1 MDSTIL
7 STQDNY
13 ILQYWDEIQ
22 SGRILVC
29 KKIYKTYKKI
39 VHDIHNPGRWHY
51 DDRRAK
57 HALYFIEEYCRHSQ
71 GEMGGKKVVLEL
83 WQKAMISTIFGFVDN
98 DGYRKYRRAVWIVGK
113 KNGKSLI
120 ASAVGLYMQ
129 IADGEMGPEVVS
141 AATTREQAKKIWDAA
156 KAMVIMSP
164 VLKKRI
170 KPLTGELSSRA
181 FNFGT
186 FKPLSSDY
194 NTLDGLNLHCVLLD
208 EIHQWKNGLGLYD
221 ILVRGVSARKQPLIF
236 ITTTAG
242 TIRED
247 IYDVIY
253 DECERI
259 INGYEDPDGYKDERT
274 IAFIYELDKRDEWL
288 DEKNWVKA
296 NPGLGTIKNYD
307 ILKGEVE
314 KAKENPLLVKNLLCK
329 DFNIR
334 ETSTEAWLTFEQL
347 NNIDKF
353 RLDKEKKVL
362 IWEHYNA
369 EKECFEKIELPYPRY
384 GIGGADLSSTTD
396 LTNGTVIFMVPD
408 CPIIFA
414 LQMFW
419 LPEDLLEQRVRED
432 KIPYDIWK
440 QQGLLETTPGN
451 KVHYK
456 FVTEWFLKVQNELDI
471 YIPWI
476 GYDSWSATYF
486 VEEMTNYFGKESM
499 EAIIQGKKT
508 LSGPMKSLGADLES
522 KKVNYNNSPIT
533 KWNLSNV
540 VAEIDKNGNIQPVK
554 GNQRKRID
562 GFAGLLDAYVA
573 LERHYDEYINII

>member
-1 MDSTIL
+1 MKMTVSTIL

-39 VHDIHNPGRWHY
+39 VHDIYNPGRWHY

-71 GEMGGKKVVLEL
+71 GEMGGKKIVLEL

-98 DGYRKYRRAVWIVGK
+98 DGYRKYRRAIWIVGK

-164 VLKKRI
+164 ALRKRI

-334 ETSTEAWLTFEQL
+334 ETSTETWLSFEDL
-347 NNIDKF
+347 NNTATYDLSK
-353 RLDKEKKVL
+353 LK
-362 IWEHYNA
+362 
-369 EKECFEKIELPYPRY
+369 PRY
-384 GIGGADLSSTTD
+384 GIGGVDLSSTTD
-396 LTNGTVIFMVPD
+396 LTNATVIFMVKDDPT
-408 CPIIFA
+408 IYV
-414 LQMFW
+414 LQMYW
-419 LPEDLLEQRVRED
+419 LPEDLMEQRTKED

-440 QQGLLETTPGN
+440 KQGLLETTPGN
-451 KVHYK
+451 RVHYK

-471 YIPWI
+471 YLPWI

-486 VEEMTNYFGKESM
+486 VEEMAAFFGKEAM
-499 EAIIQGKKT
+499 EPVIQGKKT
-508 LSGPMKSLGADLES
+508 LSGPMKALGADLAA
-522 KKVNYNNSPIT
+522 KKINYNNSPVL

-540 VAEIDKNGNIQPVK
+540 AVDVDKNGNIQPAK
-554 GNQRKRID
+554 AKQRKRID
-562 GFAGLLDAYVA
+562 GFAGLLNAYVT
-573 LERHYDEYINII
+573 LERHYEEYINLI

>member
-1 MDSTIL
+1 MTGSTIL

-13 ILQYWDEIQ
+13 ILRYWDEIQ

-71 GEMGGKKVVLEL
+71 GEMGGKKIVLEL

-98 DGYRKYRRAVWIVGK
+98 DGYRKYRRAIWIVGK
-113 KNGKSLI
+113 KNGKSLV

-164 VLKKRI
+164 ALRKRI

-334 ETSTEAWLTFEQL
+334 ETSTETWLSFEDL
-347 NNIDKF
+347 NNTATYDLSK
-353 RLDKEKKVL
+353 LK
-362 IWEHYNA
+362 
-369 EKECFEKIELPYPRY
+369 PRY
-384 GIGGADLSSTTD
+384 GIGGVDLSSTTD
-396 LTNGTVIFMVPD
+396 LTNATVIFMVKDDPT
-408 CPIIFA
+408 IYV
-414 LQMFW
+414 LQMYW
-419 LPEDLLEQRVRED
+419 LPEDLMEQRTKED

-440 QQGLLETTPGN
+440 KQGLLETTPGN
-451 KVHYK
+451 RVHYK

-471 YIPWI
+471 YLPWI

-486 VEEMTNYFGKESM
+486 VEEMATFFGKEAM
-499 EAIIQGKKT
+499 EPVIQGKKT
-508 LSGPMKSLGADLES
+508 LSGPMKALGADLAA
-522 KKVNYNNSPIT
+522 KKINYNNSPIL

-540 VAEIDKNGNIQPVK
+540 AVDVDKNGNIQPAK
-554 GNQRKRID
+554 AKQRKRID
-562 GFAGLLDAYVA
+562 GFAGLLNAYVT
-573 LERHYDEYINII
+573 LERHYEEYINII

>member
-1 MDSTIL
+1 MKMTGSTIL

-71 GEMGGKKVVLEL
+71 GEMGGKKIVLEL

-98 DGYRKYRRAVWIVGK
+98 DGYRKYRRAIWIVGK

-164 VLKKRI
+164 ALKKRI

-334 ETSTEAWLTFEQL
+334 ETSTETWLSFEDL
-347 NNIDKF
+347 NNTATYDLSK
-353 RLDKEKKVL
+353 LK
-362 IWEHYNA
+362 
-369 EKECFEKIELPYPRY
+369 PRY
-384 GIGGADLSSTTD
+384 GIGGVDLSSTTD
-396 LTNGTVIFMVPD
+396 LTNATVIFMVKDDPT
-408 CPIIFA
+408 IYV
-414 LQMFW
+414 LQMYW
-419 LPEDLLEQRVRED
+419 LPEDLMEQKTKED

-440 QQGLLETTPGN
+440 KQGLLETTPGN
-451 KVHYK
+451 RVHYK

-471 YIPWI
+471 YLPWI

-486 VEEMTNYFGKESM
+486 VEEMATFFGKEAM
-499 EAIIQGKKT
+499 EPIIQGKKT
-508 LSGPMKSLGADLES
+508 LSGPMKALGADLVA
-522 KKVNYNNSPIT
+522 KKINYNNSPIL

-540 VAEIDKNGNIQPVK
+540 AVDVDKNGNIQPAK
-554 GNQRKRID
+554 AKQRKRID
-562 GFAGLLDAYVA
+562 GFAGLLNAYVT
-573 LERHYDEYINII
+573 LERHYEEYINII

>member
-1 MDSTIL
+1 MTVSTTL

-13 ILQYWDEIQ
+13 ILRYWDEIQ

-57 HALYFIEEYCRHSQ
+57 HAVYFIEEYCRHSQ
-71 GEMGGKKVVLEL
+71 GEMGGQKIILET
-83 WQKAMISTIFGFVDN
+83 WERAMISTIFGFIDN

-113 KNGKSLI
+113 KNGKSLV

-141 AATTREQAKKIWDAA
+141 AATTREQAKKIWEAA
-156 KAMVIMSP
+156 KAMVMMSP

-170 KPLTGELSSRA
+170 KPLTGELSSKA

-208 EIHQWKNGLGLYD
+208 ELQQWKNGLALYD
-221 ILVRGVSARKQPLIF
+221 ILTRGISARKQPLIF

-253 DECERI
+253 DECELI
-259 INGYEDPDGYKDERT
+259 INGYDDLNGYKDERT

-288 DEKNWVKA
+288 EEKNWVKA

-334 ETSTEAWLTFEQL
+334 ETSTETWLSFEDL
-347 NNIDKF
+347 NNTATYDLSK
-353 RLDKEKKVL
+353 LK
-362 IWEHYNA
+362 
-369 EKECFEKIELPYPRY
+369 PRY
-384 GIGGADLSSTTD
+384 GIGGVDLSSTTD
-396 LTNGTVIFMVPD
+396 LTNATVIFMCRDNPTIYV
-408 CPIIFA
+408 
-414 LQMFW
+414 LQMYW
-419 LPEDLLEQRVRED
+419 LPDDLLEQRTKED
-432 KIPYDIWK
+432 KIPYDIWRDM
-440 QQGLLETTPGN
+440 GLLQTTPGN

-456 FVTEWFLKVQNELDI
+456 FVTDWFLKVQNELDI
-471 YIPWI
+471 YIPWV

-486 VEEMTNYFGKESM
+486 VEEMKSYFGKDSM
-499 EAIIQGKKT
+499 EPVIQGKKT
-508 LSGPMKSLGADLES
+508 LSGPMKSLGADLAA
-522 KKVNYNNSPIT
+522 KKINYNNSPIL

-540 VAEIDKNGNIQPVK
+540 VVDIDKNDNIQPTK
-554 GNQRKRID
+554 GSNQRKRID
-562 GFAGLLDAYVA
+562 GFAGLLNAYVV
-573 LERHYDEYINII
+573 LERHYEEYMNLI

>member
-1 MDSTIL
+1 MTVSTIL

-71 GEMGGKKVVLEL
+71 GEMGGKKIVLEL

-98 DGYRKYRRAVWIVGK
+98 DGYRKYRRAIWIVGK

-164 VLKKRI
+164 ALKKRI

-274 IAFIYELDKRDEWL
+274 IAFVYELDKRDEWL

-334 ETSTEAWLTFEQL
+334 ETSTETWLSFEDL
-347 NNIDKF
+347 NNTATYDLSK
-353 RLDKEKKVL
+353 LK
-362 IWEHYNA
+362 
-369 EKECFEKIELPYPRY
+369 PRY
-384 GIGGADLSSTTD
+384 GIGGVDLSSTTD
-396 LTNGTVIFMVPD
+396 LTNATVIFMVKDDPT
-408 CPIIFA
+408 IYV
-414 LQMFW
+414 LQMYW
-419 LPEDLLEQRVRED
+419 LPEDLMEQKTKED

-440 QQGLLETTPGN
+440 KQGLLETTPGN
-451 KVHYK
+451 RVHYK

-471 YIPWI
+471 YLPWI

-486 VEEMTNYFGKESM
+486 VEEMATFFGKEAM
-499 EAIIQGKKT
+499 EPVIQGKKT
-508 LSGPMKSLGADLES
+508 LSGPMKALGADLAA
-522 KKVNYNNSPIT
+522 KKINYNNSPIL

-540 VAEIDKNGNIQPVK
+540 AVDVDKNGNIQPAK
-554 GNQRKRID
+554 AKQRKRID
-562 GFAGLLDAYVA
+562 GFAGLLNAYVT
-573 LERHYDEYINII
+573 LERHYEEYINII

>member
-1 MDSTIL
+1 MKMTGSTIL

-71 GEMGGKKVVLEL
+71 GEMGGKKIVLEL

-98 DGYRKYRRAVWIVGK
+98 DGYRKYRRAIWIVGK

-164 VLKKRI
+164 ALKKRI

-274 IAFIYELDKRDEWL
+274 IAFVYELDKRDEWL

-334 ETSTEAWLTFEQL
+334 ETSTETWLSFEDL
-347 NNIDKF
+347 NNTATYDLSK
-353 RLDKEKKVL
+353 LK
-362 IWEHYNA
+362 
-369 EKECFEKIELPYPRY
+369 PRY
-384 GIGGADLSSTTD
+384 GIGGVDLSSTTD
-396 LTNGTVIFMVPD
+396 LTNATVIFMVKDDPT
-408 CPIIFA
+408 IYV
-414 LQMFW
+414 LQMYW
-419 LPEDLLEQRVRED
+419 LPEDLMEQKTKED

-440 QQGLLETTPGN
+440 KQGLLETTPGN
-451 KVHYK
+451 RVHYK

-471 YIPWI
+471 YLPWI

-486 VEEMTNYFGKESM
+486 VEEMATFFGKEAM
-499 EAIIQGKKT
+499 EPIIQGKKT
-508 LSGPMKSLGADLES
+508 LSGPMKALGADLAA
-522 KKVNYNNSPIT
+522 KKINYNNSPIL

-540 VAEIDKNGNIQPVK
+540 AVDVDKNGNIQPAK
-554 GNQRKRID
+554 AKQRKRID
-562 GFAGLLDAYVA
+562 GFAGLLNAYVT
-573 LERHYDEYINII
+573 LERHYEEYINII

>member
-1 MDSTIL
+1 MTGSTIL

-13 ILQYWDEIQ
+13 ILRYWDEIQ

-71 GEMGGKKVVLEL
+71 GEMGGKKIVLEL

-98 DGYRKYRRAVWIVGK
+98 DGYRKYRRAIWIVGK

-164 VLKKRI
+164 ALKKRI

-274 IAFIYELDKRDEWL
+274 IAFVYELDKRDEWL

-334 ETSTEAWLTFEQL
+334 ETSTETWLSFEDL
-347 NNIDKF
+347 NNTATYDLSK
-353 RLDKEKKVL
+353 LK
-362 IWEHYNA
+362 
-369 EKECFEKIELPYPRY
+369 PRY
-384 GIGGADLSSTTD
+384 GIGGVDLSSTTD
-396 LTNGTVIFMVPD
+396 LTNATVIFMVKDDPT
-408 CPIIFA
+408 IYV
-414 LQMFW
+414 LQMYW
-419 LPEDLLEQRVRED
+419 LPEDLMEQKTKED

-440 QQGLLETTPGN
+440 KQGLLETTPGN
-451 KVHYK
+451 RVHYK

-471 YIPWI
+471 YLPWI

-486 VEEMTNYFGKESM
+486 VEEMATFFGKETM
-499 EAIIQGKKT
+499 EPVIQGKKT
-508 LSGPMKSLGADLES
+508 LSGPMKALGADLAA
-522 KKVNYNNSPIT
+522 KKINYNNSPIL

-540 VAEIDKNGNIQPVK
+540 AVDVDKNGNIQPAK
-554 GNQRKRID
+554 AKQRKRID
-562 GFAGLLDAYVA
+562 GFAGLLNAYVT
-573 LERHYDEYINII
+573 LERHYEEYINII

>member
-1 MDSTIL
+1 MALTSSL
-7 STQDNY
+7 QQDNY
-13 ILQYWDEIQ
+13 ILEYWNDIQ
-22 SGRILVC
+22 TGKVAVS
-29 KKIYKTYKKI
+29 KKIYKTYKK
-39 VHDIHNPGRWHY
+39 VVQDIENPGRWHY
-51 DDRRAK
+51 DDLRAK
-57 HALYFIEEYCRHSQ
+57 HAVYFIEEYCRHSQ
-71 GEMGGKKVVLEL
+71 GEMGGQKIILET
-83 WQKAMISTIFGFVDN
+83 WERAMISTIFGFIDN

-113 KNGKSLI
+113 KNGKSLV

-141 AATTREQAKKIWDAA
+141 AATTREQAKKIWEAA
-156 KAMVIMSP
+156 KAMVMMSP

-170 KPLTGELSSRA
+170 KPLTGELSSKA

-208 EIHQWKNGLGLYD
+208 ELQQWKNGLALYD
-221 ILVRGVSARKQPLIF
+221 ILTRGISARKQPLIF

-253 DECERI
+253 DECELI
-259 INGYEDPDGYKDERT
+259 INGYDDLNGYKDERT

-334 ETSTEAWLTFEQL
+334 ETSTETWLSFEDL
-347 NNIDKF
+347 NNTATYDLSK
-353 RLDKEKKVL
+353 LK
-362 IWEHYNA
+362 
-369 EKECFEKIELPYPRY
+369 PRY
-384 GIGGADLSSTTD
+384 GIGGVDLSSTTD
-396 LTNGTVIFMVPD
+396 LTNATVIFMVKDDPT
-408 CPIIFA
+408 IYV
-414 LQMFW
+414 LQMYW
-419 LPEDLLEQRVRED
+419 LPEDLLEQRTKED
-432 KIPYDIWK
+432 KIPYDIWRDM
-440 QQGLLETTPGN
+440 GLLQTTPGN

-456 FVTEWFLKVQNELDI
+456 FVTDWFLKVQNELDI
-471 YIPWI
+471 YIPWV

-486 VEEMTNYFGKESM
+486 VEEMKSYFGKDSM
-499 EAIIQGKKT
+499 EPVIQGKKT
-508 LSGPMKSLGADLES
+508 LSGPMKSLGADLAA
-522 KKVNYNNSPIT
+522 KKINYNNSPIL

-540 VAEIDKNGNIQPVK
+540 VIDIDKNDNIQPTK
-554 GNQRKRID
+554 GSNQRKRID
-562 GFAGLLDAYVA
+562 GFAGLLNAYVV
-573 LERHYDEYINII
+573 LERHYEEYMNLI

>member
-1 MDSTIL
+1 MTGSTIL

-13 ILQYWDEIQ
+13 ILRYWDEIQ

-71 GEMGGKKVVLEL
+71 GEMGGKKIVLEL

-98 DGYRKYRRAVWIVGK
+98 DGYRKYRRAIWIVGK

-129 IADGEMGPEVVS
+129 IADGEIGPEVVS

-164 VLKKRI
+164 ALRKRI

-334 ETSTEAWLTFEQL
+334 ETSTETWLSFEDL
-347 NNIDKF
+347 NNTATYDLSK
-353 RLDKEKKVL
+353 LK
-362 IWEHYNA
+362 
-369 EKECFEKIELPYPRY
+369 PRY
-384 GIGGADLSSTTD
+384 GIGGVDLSSTTD
-396 LTNGTVIFMVPD
+396 LTNATVIFMVKDDPT
-408 CPIIFA
+408 IYV
-414 LQMFW
+414 LQMYW
-419 LPEDLLEQRVRED
+419 LPEDLMEQKIKED

-440 QQGLLETTPGN
+440 KQGLLETAPGN
-451 KVHYK
+451 RVHYK

-471 YIPWI
+471 YLPWI

-486 VEEMTNYFGKESM
+486 VEEMAAFFGKEAM
-499 EAIIQGKKT
+499 EPVIQGKKT
-508 LSGPMKSLGADLES
+508 LSGPMKALGADLAA
-522 KKVNYNNSPIT
+522 KKINYNNSPIL

-540 VAEIDKNGNIQPVK
+540 AVDVDKNGNIQPAK
-554 GNQRKRID
+554 AKQRKRID
-562 GFAGLLDAYVA
+562 GFAGLLNAYVT
-573 LERHYDEYINII
+573 LERHYEEYINLI

>member
-1 MDSTIL
+1 MTDSKIL

-13 ILQYWDEIQ
+13 ILRYWDEIQ

-57 HALYFIEEYCRHSQ
+57 HAVYFIEEYCRHSQ
-71 GEMGGKKVVLEL
+71 GEMGGQKIILET
-83 WQKAMISTIFGFVDN
+83 WERAMISTIFGFIDN

-113 KNGKSLI
+113 KNGKSLV

-141 AATTREQAKKIWDAA
+141 AATTREQAKKIWEAA
-156 KAMVIMSP
+156 KAMVMMSP

-170 KPLTGELSSRA
+170 KPLTGELSSKA

-208 EIHQWKNGLGLYD
+208 ELQQWKNGLALYD
-221 ILVRGVSARKQPLIF
+221 ILTRGISARKQPLIF

-253 DECERI
+253 DECELI
-259 INGYEDPDGYKDERT
+259 INGYDDLNGYKDERT

-334 ETSTEAWLTFEQL
+334 ETSTETWLSFEDL
-347 NNIDKF
+347 NNTATYDLSK
-353 RLDKEKKVL
+353 LK
-362 IWEHYNA
+362 
-369 EKECFEKIELPYPRY
+369 PRY
-384 GIGGADLSSTTD
+384 GIGGVDLSSTTD
-396 LTNGTVIFMVPD
+396 LTNATVIFMCRDNPTIYV
-408 CPIIFA
+408 
-414 LQMFW
+414 LQMYW
-419 LPEDLLEQRVRED
+419 LPDDLLEQRTKED
-432 KIPYDIWK
+432 KIPYDIWRDM
-440 QQGLLETTPGN
+440 GLLQTTPGN

-456 FVTEWFLKVQNELDI
+456 FVTDWFLKVQNELDI
-471 YIPWI
+471 YIPWV

-486 VEEMTNYFGKESM
+486 VEEMKSYFGKDSM
-499 EAIIQGKKT
+499 EPVIQGKKT
-508 LSGPMKSLGADLES
+508 LSGPMKSLGADLAA
-522 KKVNYNNSPIT
+522 KKINYNNSPIL

-540 VAEIDKNGNIQPVK
+540 VVDIDKNDNIQPTK
-554 GNQRKRID
+554 GSNQRKRID
-562 GFAGLLDAYVA
+562 GFAGLLNAYVV
-573 LERHYDEYINII
+573 LERHYEEYMNLI

>member
-1 MDSTIL
+1 MTGSTIL

-71 GEMGGKKVVLEL
+71 GEMGSKKIVLEL

-98 DGYRKYRRAVWIVGK
+98 DGYRKYRRAIWIVGK

-164 VLKKRI
+164 ALKKRI

-274 IAFIYELDKRDEWL
+274 IAFVYELDKRDEWL

-334 ETSTEAWLTFEQL
+334 ETSTETWLSFEDL
-347 NNIDKF
+347 NNTATYDLSK
-353 RLDKEKKVL
+353 LK
-362 IWEHYNA
+362 
-369 EKECFEKIELPYPRY
+369 PRY
-384 GIGGADLSSTTD
+384 GIGGVDLSSTTD
-396 LTNGTVIFMVPD
+396 LTNATVIFMVKDDPT
-408 CPIIFA
+408 IYV
-414 LQMFW
+414 LQMYW
-419 LPEDLLEQRVRED
+419 LPEDLMEQKTKED

-440 QQGLLETTPGN
+440 KQGLLETTPGN
-451 KVHYK
+451 RVHYK

-471 YIPWI
+471 YLPWI

-486 VEEMTNYFGKESM
+486 VEEMATFFGKEAM
-499 EAIIQGKKT
+499 EPVIQGKKT
-508 LSGPMKSLGADLES
+508 LSGPMKALGADLAA
-522 KKVNYNNSPIT
+522 KKINYNNSPIL

-540 VAEIDKNGNIQPVK
+540 AIDVDKNGNIQPAK
-554 GNQRKRID
+554 AKQRKRID
-562 GFAGLLDAYVA
+562 GFAGLLNAYVT
-573 LERHYDEYINII
+573 LERHYEEYINII

>member
-1 MDSTIL
+1 MKMTGSTIL

-71 GEMGGKKVVLEL
+71 GEMGSKKIVLEL

-98 DGYRKYRRAVWIVGK
+98 DGYRKYRRAIWIVGK

-164 VLKKRI
+164 ALKKRI

-274 IAFIYELDKRDEWL
+274 IAFVYELDKRDEWL

-334 ETSTEAWLTFEQL
+334 ETSTETWLSFEDL
-347 NNIDKF
+347 NNTATYDLSK
-353 RLDKEKKVL
+353 LK
-362 IWEHYNA
+362 
-369 EKECFEKIELPYPRY
+369 PRY
-384 GIGGADLSSTTD
+384 GIGGVDLSSTTD
-396 LTNGTVIFMVPD
+396 LTNATVIFMVKDDPT
-408 CPIIFA
+408 IYV
-414 LQMFW
+414 LQMYW
-419 LPEDLLEQRVRED
+419 LPEDLMEQKTKED

-440 QQGLLETTPGN
+440 KQGLLETTPGN
-451 KVHYK
+451 RVHYK

-471 YIPWI
+471 YLPWI

-486 VEEMTNYFGKESM
+486 VEEMATFFGKEAM
-499 EAIIQGKKT
+499 EPVIQGKKT
-508 LSGPMKSLGADLES
+508 LSGPMKALGADLAA
-522 KKVNYNNSPIT
+522 KKINYNNSPIL

-540 VAEIDKNGNIQPVK
+540 AIDVDKNGNIQPAK
-554 GNQRKRID
+554 AKQRKRID
-562 GFAGLLDAYVA
+562 GFAGLLNAYVT
-573 LERHYDEYINII
+573 LERHYEEYINII

>member
-1 MDSTIL
+1 MTGSTIL

-13 ILQYWDEIQ
+13 ILRYWDEIQ

-71 GEMGGKKVVLEL
+71 GEMGGKKIVLEL

-98 DGYRKYRRAVWIVGK
+98 DGYRKYRRAIWIVGK

-164 VLKKRI
+164 ALRKRI

-274 IAFIYELDKRDEWL
+274 IAFVYELDKRDEWL

-334 ETSTEAWLTFEQL
+334 ETSTETWLSFEDL
-347 NNIDKF
+347 NNTATYDLSK
-353 RLDKEKKVL
+353 LK
-362 IWEHYNA
+362 
-369 EKECFEKIELPYPRY
+369 PRY
-384 GIGGADLSSTTD
+384 GIGGVDLSSTTD
-396 LTNGTVIFMVPD
+396 LTNATVIFMVKGDPT
-408 CPIIFA
+408 IYA
-414 LQMFW
+414 LQMYW
-419 LPEDLLEQRVRED
+419 LPEDLMEQKIKED

-440 QQGLLETTPGN
+440 KQGLLETTPGN
-451 KVHYK
+451 RVHYK

-471 YIPWI
+471 YLPWI

-486 VEEMTNYFGKESM
+486 VEEMAAFFGKEAM
-499 EAIIQGKKT
+499 EPVIQGKKT
-508 LSGPMKSLGADLES
+508 LSGPMKALGADLAA
-522 KKVNYNNSPIT
+522 KKINYNNSPIL

-540 VAEIDKNGNIQPVK
+540 AVDVDKNGNIQPAK
-554 GNQRKRID
+554 AKQRKRID
-562 GFAGLLDAYVA
+562 GFAGLLNAYVT
-573 LERHYDEYINII
+573 LERHYEEYINLI

>member
-1 MDSTIL
+1 MTVSTIL

-57 HALYFIEEYCRHSQ
+57 HAVYFIEEYCRHSQ
-71 GEMGGKKVVLEL
+71 GEMGGQKIILET
-83 WQKAMISTIFGFVDN
+83 WERAMISTIFGFIDN

-113 KNGKSLI
+113 KNGKSLV

-141 AATTREQAKKIWDAA
+141 AATTREQAKKIWEAA
-156 KAMVIMSP
+156 KAMVMMSP

-170 KPLTGELSSRA
+170 KPLTGELSSKA

-208 EIHQWKNGLGLYD
+208 ELQQWKNGLALYD
-221 ILVRGVSARKQPLIF
+221 ILTRGISARKQPLIF

-253 DECERI
+253 DECELI
-259 INGYEDPDGYKDERT
+259 INGYDDLNGYKDERT

-334 ETSTEAWLTFEQL
+334 ETSTETWLSFEDL
-347 NNIDKF
+347 NNTATYDLSK
-353 RLDKEKKVL
+353 LK
-362 IWEHYNA
+362 
-369 EKECFEKIELPYPRY
+369 PRY
-384 GIGGADLSSTTD
+384 GIGGVDLSSTTD
-396 LTNGTVIFMVPD
+396 LTNATVIFMCRDNPTIYV
-408 CPIIFA
+408 
-414 LQMFW
+414 LQMYW
-419 LPEDLLEQRVRED
+419 LPDDLLEQRTKED
-432 KIPYDIWK
+432 KIPYDIWRDM
-440 QQGLLETTPGN
+440 GLLQTTPGN

-456 FVTEWFLKVQNELDI
+456 FVTDWFLKVQNELDI
-471 YIPWI
+471 YIPWV

-486 VEEMTNYFGKESM
+486 VEEMKSYFGKDSM
-499 EAIIQGKKT
+499 EPVIQGKKT
-508 LSGPMKSLGADLES
+508 LSGPMKSLGADLAA
-522 KKVNYNNSPIT
+522 KKINYNNSPIL

-540 VAEIDKNGNIQPVK
+540 VVDIDKNDNIQPTK
-554 GNQRKRID
+554 GSNQRKRID
-562 GFAGLLDAYVA
+562 GFAGLLNAYVV
-573 LERHYDEYINII
+573 LERHYEEYMNLI

>member
-1 MDSTIL
+1 MTVSTTL

-13 ILQYWDEIQ
+13 ILRYWDEIQ

-57 HALYFIEEYCRHSQ
+57 HAVYFIEEYCRHSQ
-71 GEMGGKKVVLEL
+71 GEMGGQKIILET
-83 WQKAMISTIFGFVDN
+83 WERAMISTIFGFIDN

-113 KNGKSLI
+113 KNGKSLV

-141 AATTREQAKKIWDAA
+141 AATTREQAKKIWEAA
-156 KAMVIMSP
+156 KAMVMMSP

-170 KPLTGELSSRA
+170 KPLTGELSSKA

-208 EIHQWKNGLGLYD
+208 ELQQWKNGLALYD
-221 ILVRGVSARKQPLIF
+221 ILTRGISARKQPLIF

-253 DECERI
+253 DECELI
-259 INGYEDPDGYKDERT
+259 INGYDDLNGYKDERT

-334 ETSTEAWLTFEQL
+334 ETSTETWLSFEDL
-347 NNIDKF
+347 NNTATYDLSK
-353 RLDKEKKVL
+353 LK
-362 IWEHYNA
+362 
-369 EKECFEKIELPYPRY
+369 PRY
-384 GIGGADLSSTTD
+384 GIGGVDLSSTTD
-396 LTNGTVIFMVPD
+396 LTNATVIFMCRDNPTIYV
-408 CPIIFA
+408 
-414 LQMFW
+414 LQMYW
-419 LPEDLLEQRVRED
+419 LPDDLLEQRTKED
-432 KIPYDIWK
+432 KIPYDIWRDM
-440 QQGLLETTPGN
+440 GLLQTTPGN

-456 FVTEWFLKVQNELDI
+456 FVTDWFLKVQNELDI
-471 YIPWI
+471 YIPWV

-486 VEEMTNYFGKESM
+486 VEEMKSYFGKDSM
-499 EAIIQGKKT
+499 EPVIQGKKT
-508 LSGPMKSLGADLES
+508 LSGPMKSLGADLAA
-522 KKVNYNNSPIT
+522 KKINYNNSPIL

-540 VAEIDKNGNIQPVK
+540 VVDIDKNDNIQPTK
-554 GNQRKRID
+554 GSNQRKRID
-562 GFAGLLDAYVA
+562 GFAGLLNAYVV
-573 LERHYDEYINII
+573 LERHYEEYMNLI

>member
-1 MDSTIL
+1 MTGSTIL

-13 ILQYWDEIQ
+13 ILRYWDEIQ

-71 GEMGGKKVVLEL
+71 GEMGGKKIVLEL

-98 DGYRKYRRAVWIVGK
+98 DGYRKYRRAIWIVGK

-164 VLKKRI
+164 ALRKRI

-274 IAFIYELDKRDEWL
+274 IAFVYELDKRDEWL

-334 ETSTEAWLTFEQL
+334 ETSTETWLSFEDL
-347 NNIDKF
+347 NNTATYDLSK
-353 RLDKEKKVL
+353 LK
-362 IWEHYNA
+362 
-369 EKECFEKIELPYPRY
+369 PRY
-384 GIGGADLSSTTD
+384 GIGGVDLSSTTD
-396 LTNGTVIFMVPD
+396 LTNATVIFMVKDDPT
-408 CPIIFA
+408 IYV
-414 LQMFW
+414 LQMYW
-419 LPEDLLEQRVRED
+419 LPEDLMEQKIKED

-440 QQGLLETTPGN
+440 KQGLLETTPGN
-451 KVHYK
+451 RVHYK

-471 YIPWI
+471 YLPWI

-486 VEEMTNYFGKESM
+486 VEEMAAFFGKEAM
-499 EAIIQGKKT
+499 EPVIQGKKT
-508 LSGPMKSLGADLES
+508 LSGPMKALGADLAA
-522 KKVNYNNSPIT
+522 KKINYNNSPIL

-540 VAEIDKNGNIQPVK
+540 AVDVDKNGNIQPAK
-554 GNQRKRID
+554 AKQRKRID
-562 GFAGLLDAYVA
+562 GFAGLLNAYVT
-573 LERHYDEYINII
+573 LERHYEEYINII